1 MRGDTIAAIS
11 SAAADS
17 GIGIVRV
24 SGPDSFSVID
34 RIYRPKRGE
43 KKLSEERSHTIHY
56 GYIEDDGDIIDEVLV
71 MIMRGPGTFTAEDT
85 VEIDCHGGVC
95 AMKKILETVIRNGA
109 RPAQP
114 GEFTKRAFLNGRID
128 LSQAEAVMDVIQ
140 AKNEYA
146 LKNSVSQ
153 IRGSV
158 RKEIAELR
166 GRLLYHIA
174 HIEAALD
181 DPEHISLDGY
191 KEEASKDIEEIL
203 QEVRRLIST
212 ADNGRILKEGI
223 RTVIIGRPNAGKSSV
238 LNALLGEERAIVT
251 EIAGTTRDTLEETI
265 NLNGITLI
273 ITDTAGIRE
282 TEDVVE
288 KIGIGKAREK
298 LENADLVLYIVDS
311 SEALDENDEEIVRL
325 LQDKKCMIL
334 LNKSDMETVT
344 TCEMVEAMIER
355 ETAEIKEISGCPRTA
370 DTPKRENFKR
380 SDIRCKEEKSERE
393 EKRNEERNGGT
404 EFRSTP
410 EKNDGRKEM
419 HKYPIICIS
428 ALEGTGIGLL
438 EDKLKEMFYQGDI
451 VSDGEICITNVRHK
465 ASLMDAE
472 ESLER
477 VQESIL
483 LGMPEDFLTIDLMGA
498 CEALGD
504 ITGETASEDMINEIF
519 GKFCLGK

>member
-1 MRGDTIAAIS
+1 MDSSTIAAIS

-17 GIGIVRV
+17 GIGIVRI
-24 SGPDSFSVID
+24 SGPDSFAVID
-34 RIYRPKRGE
+34 RIYRSKNGR
-43 KKLSEERSHTIHY
+43 KKLSNEKSHTIHY
-56 GYIEDDGDIIDEVLV
+56 GYIEDNGDVIDEVLV

-95 AMKKILETVIRNGA
+95 AMRKILEAAVRNGA

-153 IRGSV
+153 LKGSV
-158 RKEIAELR
+158 RKEISEIR
-166 GRLLYHIA
+166 GKLLYQIA

-191 KEEASKDIEEIL
+191 REQAADEIARL
-203 QEVRRLIST
+203 QERILHLIDT

-223 RTVIIGRPNAGKSSV
+223 RTVIAGRPNVGKSSV

-251 EIAGTTRDTLEETI
+251 EIAGTTRDTLEETV

-282 TEDVVE
+282 TEDLVE
-288 KIGIGKAREK
+288 KIGIGRAREK
-298 LENADLVLYIVDS
+298 LEDADLVLYVVDS
-311 SEALDENDEEIVRL
+311 SEPLNENDAAIVRML
-325 LQDKKCMIL
+325 RTKRAVIL
-334 LNKSDMETVT
+334 LNKSDRETVT
-344 TCEMVEAMIER
+344 TREMIE
-355 ETAEIKEISGCPRTA
+355 ELI
-370 DTPKRENFKR
+370 
-380 SDIRCKEEKSERE
+380 
-393 EKRNEERNGGT
+393 RNENEGSENA
-404 EFRSTP
+404 
-410 EKNDGRKEM
+410 
-419 HKYPIICIS
+419 YPVLSIS
-428 ALEGTGIGLL
+428 ALEGTGIDLL
-438 EDKLKEMFYQGDI
+438 ADKLKEMFYQGEI
-451 VSDGEICITNVRHK
+451 SSDSEVCITNMRHK
-465 ASLMDAE
+465 ALLADAR

-483 LGMPEDFLTIDLMGA
+483 LGMPEDFLTIDLTEA
-498 CEALGD
+498 CRALGD
-504 ITGETASEDMINEIF
+504 ITGETSSEEVVNEIF